1 MSKPAS
7 TSTSPLQLAPRG
19 ELRARA
25 SLERRALTDAEKS
38 SGYIGALRGE
48 IPFNSDS
55 VTLTKRGRAKPF
67 VEQIAPEAFTR
78 SLAEDR
84 DIMVNA
90 GHTDDP
96 LAALARIGQN
106 LTVTADAR
114 SLKWEALVPDTR
126 AAADLLKLVDQG
138 IIRGTSFEFEVRSSA
153 GEKWE
158 TRDAQLDQR
167 TIVDARLIAFN
178 PVTWP
183 AYTDSSLTVE
193 LRRRD
198 VRDAGF
204 YSDVGYD
211 PAVSADVA
219 YAVEHLGS
227 DVCELCESLEYLREN
242 PTGAHV
248 DYATQEVAD
257 CTESIATLTAWLAAN
272 GATPPPDLMSRSTAA
287 LAEAR
292 TRAAATTTEDHLR
305 RLRIVRLAAGA

>member
-1 MSKPAS
+1 MK
-7 TSTSPLQLAPRG
+7 T

-25 SLERRALTDAEKS
+25 SLEQRALTAAEKS
-38 SGYIGALRGE
+38 AGYLGALRGE

-55 VTLTKRGRAKPF
+55 VMLTKRGRAKPF
-67 VEQIAPEAFTR
+67 IEQIAPEAFAR

-114 SLKWEALVPDTR
+114 SLRWEALLPDTR
-126 AAADLLKLVDQG
+126 AASDLLKLVDQG
-138 IIRGTSFEFEVRSSA
+138 IIRGTSFEFELRSPA

-158 TRDAQLDQR
+158 TRDSSLDQR
-167 TIVDARLIAFN
+167 TITDARLIAFN

-198 VRDAGF
+198 DRSAGF
-204 YSDVGYD
+204 YSDVCCD

-242 PTGAHV
+242 PSGAHV
-248 DYATQEVAD
+248 AYATQEVAD
-257 CTESIATLTAWLAAN
+257 CTASIATLTAWLAAN
-272 GATPPPDLMSRSTAA
+272 GATPPPDLMQRSATALTAA
-287 LAEAR
+287 AALTAIDYDR
-292 TRAAATTTEDHLR
+292 PRRA
-305 RLRIVRLAAGA
+305 RLALLSC